1 MGLRNT
7 PELHLVTVLEDY
19 QRMLRT
25 DPHAPVTEELH
36 TILRATSVPGRVGL
50 PPTAPSHAVA
60 AEAQRRLAMAHQRS
74 LATSSAAED
83 AALVTLIR
91 SYTPLTTPTTTR

>member
-25 DPHAPVTEELH
+25 DPNAAVTEELH
-36 TILRATSVPGRVGL
+36 TILRATSVAGQVGL
-50 PPTAPSHAVA
+50 PPSAPSHAVA

-83 AALVTLIR
+83 AALVALIR
-91 SYTPLTTPTTTR
+91 SYTPLTTPTAPR